1 MRPRLLMCLSLLT
14 LLTGCAQQQPARPQ
28 IDPPPP
34 GLASPCPTGPD
45 YPPGDVP
52 LGALLDTVAQRE
64 AAAAECRA
72 KHAALVSAWP
82 R

>member
-1 MRPRLLMCLSLLT
+1 MLLQACALLP
-14 LLTGCAQQQPARPQ
+14 PAPAK

-72 KHAALVSAWP
+72 KHAALVAAWP